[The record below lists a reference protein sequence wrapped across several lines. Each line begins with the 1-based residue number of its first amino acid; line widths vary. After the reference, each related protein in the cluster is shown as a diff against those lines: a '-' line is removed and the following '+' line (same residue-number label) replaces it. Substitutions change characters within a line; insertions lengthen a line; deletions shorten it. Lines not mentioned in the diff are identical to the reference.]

1 MMSVQR
7 LNRGIGIRQIIALL
21 LMPLLLLAG
30 FSLPGFAFAEI
41 SSYAQAVNKAGA
53 QRMLTQRISKAYNLK
68 RLAEIGLVAAPNNF
82 DRELKEAIALFET
95 QLLELKKF
103 NKQPQVAEL
112 IQRVDADWSE
122 FRDLALS
129 SFSVENAEKLWRSDE
144 KLLLHCEAVM
154 QQMLDDSGTIIDR
167 YVNIS
172 GRQRMLSQRISKYYM
187 LNAVGIERASMR
199 EFSEQARNEFS
210 GALSRL
216 QQAEENSSVITARL
230 EEVSLQWRWLV
241 GALDLSDQPQ
251 FPIIVNDA
259 SDKTLRL
266 MHQITGFYELL
277 ANQ

>member
-7 LNRGIGIRQIIALL
+7 LNRGIGTRQVIALL
-21 LMPLLLLAG
+21 LVPLLLLWG
-30 FSLPGFAFAEI
+30 LILPRFAAAQIE
-41 SSYAQAVNKAGA
+41 SYAEAVNKAGA
-53 QRMLTQRISKAYNLK
+53 QRMLTQRISKTYNL
-68 RLAEIGLVAAPNNF
+68 RHLAEIGLVASPNNF
-82 DRELKEAIALFET
+82 DRELKDAIALFET

-103 NKQPQVAEL
+103 NKKPQVAEL
-112 IQRVDADWSE
+112 IQRVDAHWPE

-154 QQMLDDSGTIIDR
+154 QQILDDSGTVLDR
-167 YVNIS
+167 YVNLS
-172 GRQRMLSQRISKYYM
+172 GRQRMLSQRIAKYYM

-210 GALSRL
+210 GALMRL
-216 QQAEENSSVITARL
+216 QQAEENSSVIAARL

-241 GALDLSDQPQ
+241 GALDLSEQPQ

-266 MHQITGFYELL
+266 MHQITGFYQLL

>member
-1 MMSVQR
+1 MSVQC
-7 LNRGIGIRQIIALL
+7 LNRGIGTRQIIALL
-21 LMPLLLLAG
+21 LMPLLLLTG
-30 FSLPGFAFAEI
+30 LIFPGFAVAQI
-41 SSYAQAVNKAGA
+41 ASYAEAVNKAGA
-53 QRMLTQRISKAYNLK
+53 QRMLTQRISKTYNLK
-68 RLAEIGLVAAPNNF
+68 RLAEIGLVASPNNF
-82 DRELKEAIALFET
+82 DRELKDAIALFET
-95 QLLELKKF
+95 QLLELKNF
-103 NKQPQVAEL
+103 NKKPQVAEL
-112 IQRVDADWSE
+112 IQRVDADWPE

-129 SFSVENAEKLWRSDE
+129 SFSVENAKKLWQADE

-154 QQMLDDSGTIIDR
+154 QQILDDSGTVLDR

-172 GRQRMLSQRISKYYM
+172 GRQRMLSQRIAKYYM
-187 LNAVGIERASMR
+187 LNAVGIEHASMR

-210 GALSRL
+210 GALVRL
-216 QQAEENSSVITARL
+216 QEAEENSSVITARL
-230 EEVSLQWRWLV
+230 DEVSLQWRWLV